1 VNKCFGKYEF
11 FVDMAKSF
19 SAEADSCIGA
29 MKEARLQNNTGA
41 VRDAAHRLK
50 NTVMY
55 LGSGSA
61 MCAIVEVENAAKSGD
76 LLALDNALQQL
87 ELCIEN
93 LKQSLADHCQR

>member
-1 VNKCFGKYEF
+1 
-11 FVDMAKSF
+11 MAKSF

-55 LGSGSA
+55 LGSGPV
-61 MCAIVEVENAAKSGD
+61 MRAIVEVENAAKSGD
-76 LLALDNALQQL
+76 LLAPDNGPCSAWSFA
-87 ELCIEN
+87 EN
-93 LKQSLADHCQR
+93 LKQSLADHCQG